1 MFNKVKVAKLQ
12 EAFEEATK
20 PFNRKRIE
28 SCDVLIQELITP
40 VLEPPHYDPNDY
52 IPSEETIISSV
63 DMGISHLKAKR
74 FSVLLRAAEILV
86 ANAKKKLTD
95 ESLTYNWLVVEP
107 KPGPPADRLGFQLV
121 VGINQNPVPVP
132 Q

>member
-1 MFNKVKVAKLQ
+1 MFDKVKIAKLQ
-12 EAFEEATK
+12 EEFEEATK

-28 SCDVLIQELITP
+28 SCAVLIQEMITP
-40 VLEPPHYDPNDY
+40 VLEPTHYDRNDY
-52 IPSEETIISSV
+52 IPSEETTISTV

-86 ANAKKKLTD
+86 LNAKKKLTD
-95 ESLTYNWLVVEP
+95 ESLTYNWLVLEP
-107 KPGPPADRLGFQLV
+107 MPDPPVDRLGFQLV
-121 VGINQNPVPVP
+121 VGINQNPVPVL